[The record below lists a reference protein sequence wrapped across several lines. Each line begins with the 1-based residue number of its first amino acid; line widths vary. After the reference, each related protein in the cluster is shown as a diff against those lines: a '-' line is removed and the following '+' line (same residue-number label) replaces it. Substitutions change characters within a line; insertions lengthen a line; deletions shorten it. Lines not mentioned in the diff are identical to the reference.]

1 MIKSIME
8 TRYEEYLL
16 EDDTVIE
23 IDGKTFYKAVCVE
36 KLSEIKMMF
45 ITLPFAMFNGKYGNI
60 EGQLL
65 IDEFGNVFKIRGL
78 EQIRFIGN
86 TPSWYFECGK
96 IFIDAPENID
106 MSIGEYFALESGD
119 HK

>member
-1 MIKSIME
+1 MDFTKLSYSQVTSLAEQLNSTSNQMEAIKNE
-8 TRYEEYLL
+8 Q
-16 EDDTVIE
+16 
-23 IDGKTFYKAVCVE
+23 

-45 ITLPFAMFNGKYGNI
+45 ITLPFAMFNEKYGNI